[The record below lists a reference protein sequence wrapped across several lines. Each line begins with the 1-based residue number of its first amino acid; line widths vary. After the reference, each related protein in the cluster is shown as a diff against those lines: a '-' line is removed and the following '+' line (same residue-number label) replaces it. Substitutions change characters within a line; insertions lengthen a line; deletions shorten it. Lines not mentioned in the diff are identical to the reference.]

1 MTEISDI
8 NEPEDINRAASAHLA
23 LIDTDWTRLVNH
35 AGPCTLQPRFR
46 EPYEALVR
54 AVAYQQLHSRAADAI
69 IARFLNLYP
78 ISGSEA
84 TFPLPEHVL
93 ATRDGDL
100 RSCGFSARKIATVK
114 RIAEGALK
122 GLVPSLDAARKMQDD
137 ELIAQLI
144 TLPGIGQWTVE
155 MLLMHTLGRMD
166 ILPVDDFGVRDGYR
180 FLKSMH
186 TLPTRTELEKAGLP
200 CSPYRTIASWYLWRV
215 ASLPGYAR
223 MPKKK

>member
-8 NEPEDINRAASAHLA
+8 NEPEDIYRAASAHLA
-23 LIDTDWTRLVNH
+23 LIDADWTRLVHH
-35 AGPCTLQPRFR
+35 AGPCTLQPRLR

-78 ISGSEA
+78 ISGSGT
-84 TFPLPEHVL
+84 TFPLPEHLL

-114 RIAEGALK
+114 RIAEGAMK
-122 GLVPSLDAARKMQDD
+122 GLVPPLDAARQMQDD
-137 ELIAQLI
+137 ELIARLI
-144 TLPGIGQWTVE
+144 TLPGIGRWTVE
-155 MLLMHTLGRMD
+155 MFLMHTMGRMD

-180 FLKSMH
+180 VLKSMH
-186 TLPTRTELEKAGLP
+186 TLPTRRELEKAGLP

-223 MPKKK
+223 MRKKK